1 MNSRIKNI
9 YIYEYLIFKLNN
21 NSKNFRDYKSK
32 VKSGGGLIEKIIIL
46 VDKITYHMINISDES
61 FYILMEL
68 NYLILKKF

>member
-46 VDKITYHMINISDES
+46 VDKTTYHMINISDES